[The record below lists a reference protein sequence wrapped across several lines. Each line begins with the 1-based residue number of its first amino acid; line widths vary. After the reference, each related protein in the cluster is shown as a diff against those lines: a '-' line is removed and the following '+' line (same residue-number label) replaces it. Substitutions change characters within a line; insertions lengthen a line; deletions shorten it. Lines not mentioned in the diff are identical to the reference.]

1 MARASVGQ
9 FAKGADGLHINM
21 YGRSFWKRLRPE
33 RSEVF
38 RLWCDNRK
46 MRELTGFQPMND
58 LRSGLRATIGWFLA
72 PGNLAKYKTD
82 IYNV

>member
-1 MARASVGQ
+1 MGSDVDLLEDAQ
-9 FAKGADGLHINM
+9 
-21 YGRSFWKRLRPE
+21 RLRPE
-33 RSEVF
+33 RSEIF
-38 RLWCDNRK
+38 RLRCDNRK
-46 MRELTGFQPMND
+46 MRELTGFQPMHD